1 MSPGTPKPCA
11 AASASRLGPPLEPE
25 HDRIEEKPNHEVFP
39 VDVDPP
45 PVVGETRRQ
54 QVIVMRLGKLEA
66 IQVEHAAGNVKL
78 ARNLEIQAG
87 NCRPGSTKDWPGRA
101 PSTAGI
107 NISW

>member
-1 MSPGTPKPCA
+1 MPT
-11 AASASRLGPPLEPE
+11 ASASRLRPPLEPE
-25 HDRIEEKPNHEVFP
+25 HDRIEEKPDHEVFP

-45 PVVGETRRQ
+45 PVIGEPRRQ
-54 QVIVMRLGKLEA
+54 QVMVMRLGELEA

-87 NCRPGSTKDWPGRA
+87 SCRPGSTTRLA
-101 PSTAGI
+101 RSCTFEAGI